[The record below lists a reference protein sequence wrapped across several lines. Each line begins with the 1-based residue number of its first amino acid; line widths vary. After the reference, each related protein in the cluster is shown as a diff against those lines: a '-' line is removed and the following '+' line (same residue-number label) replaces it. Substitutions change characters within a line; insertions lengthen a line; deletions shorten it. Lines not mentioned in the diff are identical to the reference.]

1 MIHVEAADIRARI
14 LTVLYG
20 HLPAREILAAML
32 CDEYRGRLALVSSFG
47 AESAVLLHMV
57 SEIDPATPIVFLDT
71 GKLFGETRRYR
82 DELVDRLGL
91 TGIRTVQPDPE
102 RERRLDPDGVLWA
115 NSADSCCFLRKVEP
129 LSLALA
135 GFDGWIT
142 GRKAYQ
148 GGVRRD
154 LRVFEA
160 AAGHIKVNPLAR
172 WRKSDIEDYFIRHAL
187 PRHPLEQDGYL
198 SIGCMP
204 CTDRV
209 KDGEDDRAGRWRGR
223 EKSECGIHFSLPRSS
238 G

>member
-57 SEIDPATPIVFLDT
+57 SEIDPATPIIFLDT

-102 RERRLDPDGVLWA
+102 RERQLDPKGVLWA

-129 LSLALA
+129 LSLALV

-148 GGVRRD
+148 GGERRD

-160 AAGHIKVNPLAR
+160 AAGRIKVNPLAR
-172 WRKSDIEDYFIRHAL
+172 WRKSDIEDYFIRHGL

-223 EKSECGIHFSLPRSS
+223 EKSECGIHFLLPRSS